1 MLKTDIKK
9 LRDAIRAFDSSKGS
23 EGAYICT
30 QSYSS
35 KQRLCEYAMQAIVT
49 KMSTDK
55 DSAVKAIAKIDMSVE
70 DFLTSAVCFKSR
82 IEREIALVSGRN
94 HVNCTPFKSRLPSLG
109 ILKAKTLGGWEAMNA
124 EAFKRQARVSGL
136 EKGGSDDDDD
146 EDQNAAGQCSAGRKR
161 SRDEY
166 EASAFE

>member
-1 MLKTDIKK
+1 MDIKK

-30 QSYSS
+30 HWQSS

-49 KMSTDK
+49 KMSSDK

-70 DFLTSAVCFKSR
+70 DFLTTAVCFKSR
-82 IEREIALVSGRN
+82 IEREIALVSDGK
-94 HVNCTPFKSRLPSLG
+94 HSKCTPFKSRLPSLR
-109 ILKAKTLGGWEAMNA
+109 ILKAKTLGEWEAMND
-124 EAFKRQARVSGL
+124 EAFKGQARVSGL
-136 EKGGSDDDDD
+136 EKGGSDDDEEEQDATGPYS
-146 EDQNAAGQCSAGRKR
+146 AARKR

-166 EASAFE
+166 EAAGSE